1 MAEENKK
8 PDTETSMSDL
18 AAADLEVS
26 PSVNASDLTPHYK
39 NNLPTNISSVDRELL
54 TPIEEIGGVSAKT
67 VDQVV
72 INNNTKHHDIESEL
86 RVSAAAIGG
95 QPVSETPNDVTSRS
109 HELSTSIPAG
119 FPNEMDTEKLPQNMS
134 GATPPPSRGLSS
146 LRSTSADIKSG
157 GNRYGFS

>member
-8 PDTETSMSDL
+8 SDTETSMSDL
-18 AAADLEVS
+18 AADLKVS
-26 PSVNASDLTPHYK
+26 PSVNASDLMPNT
-39 NNLPTNISSVDRELL
+39 NNIPANISSVERELL
-54 TPIEEIGGVSAKT
+54 MPTEEIGGVSSKT
-67 VDQVV
+67 VDQVI

-95 QPVSETPNDVTSRS
+95 QPISQTPNDFRSRS
-109 HELSTSIPAG
+109 PELSTTIPAG
-119 FPNEMDTEKLPQNMS
+119 FPNEMDTEKLPPNMS